1 MTDLTKIFSNFVSQ
15 ATLQNFNDEMIFFS
29 KMSMIDWC
37 GVAYAAKE
45 EPVSKIV
52 TKLIE
57 EEQTKG
63 HSKLISNG
71 KEVSAKSAAFVNG
84 TIGHALDYDD
94 THFLFT
100 GHPTASAFPTAL
112 ALGEELGS
120 SIDEIMLA
128 YMCGVEISTR
138 LGHILGYSHYNKG
151 FHQTATS
158 GAFGATLVS
167 SKLLKLNALQIE
179 NALGIVSTRASGLK
193 SQFGTM
199 GKPFH
204 AGIAASN
211 GIEAAKL
218 SKLGFVSCENGIE
231 CNQGFLKTHAWDETI
246 PEAAI
251 NGLGKDFLFPE
262 IKYKFHAC
270 CHGLH
275 AFLEALDELKTK
287 NNFNPDSIEKISIQT
302 QPSWLQ
308 VCNIDS
314 PKTGLEAK
322 FSYRLTAAMS
332 LHGVDTGR
340 LDSYNDEIC
349 FDEKI
354 VKTRDKVEV
363 IPNDE
368 MTNTE
373 ALIELKDDSEIYK
386 NSHDLNNKIENELL
400 EKKILTKS
408 SSLLSD
414 KLSNEIFNVLNSPE
428 KYLARDITKL
438 LKFLNIFTM
447 IR

>member
-57 EEQTKG
+57 EDQTKG

-71 KEVSAKSAAFVNG
+71 QEVSSKSAAFVNG

-112 ALGEELGS
+112 ALGEELGL

-158 GAFGATLVS
+158 GAFGATLVA
-167 SKLLKLNALQIE
+167 SKLLKLNAQQIE

-251 NGLGKDFLFPE
+251 NGLGQDFLFPE

-340 LDSYNDEIC
+340 LDSYNEKIC

-363 IPNDE
+363 IPNDQ

-373 ALIELKDDSEIYK
+373 ALIELKDGSEIYK

-400 EKKILTKS
+400 QKKILTKS

-428 KYLARDITKL
+428 KYQAKDITNL
-438 LKFLNIFTM
+438 LK
-447 IR
+447 

>member
-37 GVAYAAKE
+37 GVAYAAKK

-52 TKLIE
+52 TKLID

-63 HSKLISNG
+63 LSRLISNG

-158 GAFGATLVS
+158 GAFGATLVA
-167 SKLLKLNALQIE
+167 SKLLKLDAKQIE

-231 CNQGFLKTHAWDETI
+231 CNQGFLKTHAWDETM

-251 NGLGKDFLFPE
+251 NGLGQDFLFPE

-340 LDSYNDEIC
+340 LDSYNEKIC

-354 VKTRDKVEV
+354 VKTRDKVQV
-363 IPNDE
+363 IPNDQ

-373 ALIELKDDSEIYK
+373 ALIELKDGSEIYK

-400 EKKILTKS
+400 QKKILTKS

-428 KYLARDITKL
+428 KYKAKDITNL
-438 LKFLNIFTM
+438 LK
-447 IR
+447 

>member
-1 MTDLTKIFSNFVSQ
+1 MADLTKIFSNFVSQ

-52 TKLIE
+52 TKLID

-63 HSKLISNG
+63 LSRLISNG

-158 GAFGATLVS
+158 GAFGATLVA
-167 SKLLKLNALQIE
+167 SKLLKLDAKQIE

-231 CNQGFLKTHAWDETI
+231 CNQGFLKTHAWDETM

-251 NGLGKDFLFPE
+251 NGLGQDFLFPE

-349 FDEKI
+349 FNEKI
-354 VKTRDKVEV
+354 VETRDKVEV
-363 IPNDE
+363 IPNDK

-373 ALIELKDDSEIYK
+373 ALIELKDGTEIYK

-400 EKKILTKS
+400 QKKILTKS

-414 KLSNEIFNVLNSPE
+414 KLSNEIFDLFKSPE
-428 KYLARDITKL
+428 KNRAKDIINL
-438 LKFLNIFTM
+438 LK
-447 IR
+447 

>member
-52 TKLIE
+52 TKLID

-63 HSKLISNG
+63 LSRLISNG

-158 GAFGATLVS
+158 GAFGATLVA
-167 SKLLKLNALQIE
+167 SKLLKLDAKQIE

-231 CNQGFLKTHAWDETI
+231 CNQGFLKTHAWDETM

-251 NGLGKDFLFPE
+251 NGLGQDFLFPE

-349 FDEKI
+349 FNEKI
-354 VKTRDKVEV
+354 VETRNKVEV
-363 IPNDE
+363 IPNDK

-373 ALIELKDDSEIYK
+373 ALIELKDGTEIYK

-400 EKKILTKS
+400 QKKILTKS

-414 KLSNEIFNVLNSPE
+414 KLSNEIFDLFKSPE
-428 KYLARDITKL
+428 KNRAKDIINL
-438 LKFLNIFTM
+438 LK
-447 IR
+447 

>member
-52 TKLIE
+52 TKLID

-63 HSKLISNG
+63 LSRLISNG

-158 GAFGATLVS
+158 GAFGATLVA
-167 SKLLKLNALQIE
+167 SKLLKLDAKQIE

-231 CNQGFLKTHAWDETI
+231 CNQGFLKTHAWDETM

-308 VCNIDS
+308 VCNINS

-332 LHGVDTGR
+332 LHGVDTGK

-354 VKTRDKVEV
+354 VETRDKVEV
-363 IPNDE
+363 IPNDK

-373 ALIELKDDSEIYK
+373 ALIELKDGTEIYK

-400 EKKILTKS
+400 QKKILTKS

-414 KLSNEIFNVLNSPE
+414 KLSNEIFDLFKSPE
-428 KYLARDITKL
+428 KNRAKDIINL
-438 LKFLNIFTM
+438 LK
-447 IR
+447 

>member
-52 TKLIE
+52 TKLID

-63 HSKLISNG
+63 LSRLISNG

-158 GAFGATLVS
+158 GAFGATLVA
-167 SKLLKLNALQIE
+167 SKLLKLDAKQIE

-231 CNQGFLKTHAWDETI
+231 CNQGFLKTHAWDETM

-251 NGLGKDFLFPE
+251 NGLGQDFLFPE

-354 VKTRDKVEV
+354 VKTRDKVQV
-363 IPNDE
+363 IPNDK

-373 ALIELKDDSEIYK
+373 ALIELKDGSEIYK

-400 EKKILTKS
+400 QKKILTKS

-414 KLSNEIFNVLNSPE
+414 KLSNEIFDLFKSPE
-428 KYLARDITKL
+428 KNRAKDIINL
-438 LKFLNIFTM
+438 LK
-447 IR
+447 

>member
-52 TKLIE
+52 TKLID

-63 HSKLISNG
+63 LSRLISNG

-84 TIGHALDYDD
+84 TVGHALDYDD

-158 GAFGATLVS
+158 GAFGATLVA
-167 SKLLKLNALQIE
+167 SKLLKLNAKQIE
-179 NALGIVSTRASGLK
+179 NSLGIVSTRASGLK

-231 CNQGFLKTHAWDETI
+231 CNQGFLKTHAWDETL

-308 VCNIDS
+308 VCNINS

-332 LHGVDTGR
+332 LHGVDTGK
-340 LDSYNDEIC
+340 LDSYNDEVC

-354 VKTRDKVEV
+354 VETRDKVEV
-363 IPNDE
+363 IPNDK

-373 ALIELKDDSEIYK
+373 ALIELKDGSEIYK
-386 NSHDLNNKIENELL
+386 KSHDLNNKIEKELL
-400 EKKILTKS
+400 QKKILTKS

-414 KLSNEIFNVLNSPE
+414 KLSNKIFDVLNSPE
-428 KYLARDITKL
+428 KNRAKDIINL
-438 LKFLNIFTM
+438 LK
-447 IR
+447 

>member
-1 MTDLTKIFSNFVSQ
+1 MTNLTKIFSNFVSQ

-52 TKLIE
+52 TKLID

-63 HSKLISNG
+63 LSRLISNG

-158 GAFGATLVS
+158 GAFGATLVA
-167 SKLLKLNALQIE
+167 SKLLKLDAKQIE

-231 CNQGFLKTHAWDETI
+231 CNQGFLKTHAWDETL

-349 FDEKI
+349 FNEKI
-354 VKTRDKVEV
+354 VETRDKVEV
-363 IPNDE
+363 IPNDK

-373 ALIELKDDSEIYK
+373 ALIELKDGTEIYK

-400 EKKILTKS
+400 QKKILTKS

-414 KLSNEIFNVLNSPE
+414 KLSNEIFDLFKSPE
-428 KYLARDITKL
+428 KNRAKDIINL
-438 LKFLNIFTM
+438 LK
-447 IR
+447 

>member
-52 TKLIE
+52 TKLID

-63 HSKLISNG
+63 LSRLISNG

-158 GAFGATLVS
+158 GAFGATLVA
-167 SKLLKLNALQIE
+167 SKLLKLDAKQIE

-231 CNQGFLKTHAWDETI
+231 CNQGFLKTHAWDETM

-251 NGLGKDFLFPE
+251 NGLGQDFLFPE

-340 LDSYNDEIC
+340 LDSYNEKIC

-354 VKTRDKVEV
+354 VKTRDKVQV
-363 IPNDE
+363 IPNDK

-373 ALIELKDDSEIYK
+373 ALIELKDGTEISK
-386 NSHDLNNKIENELL
+386 NSDDLNNKIDNELL
-400 EKKILTKS
+400 QKKILTKS

-414 KLSNEIFNVLNSPE
+414 KLSNEIFDLFKSPE
-428 KYLARDITKL
+428 KNRAKDIINL
-438 LKFLNIFTM
+438 LK
-447 IR
+447 

>member
-52 TKLIE
+52 TKLID

-63 HSKLISNG
+63 LSRLISNG

-158 GAFGATLVS
+158 GAFGATLVA
-167 SKLLKLNALQIE
+167 SKLLKLDAKQIE

-231 CNQGFLKTHAWDETI
+231 CNQGFLKTHAWDETM
-246 PEAAI
+246 PETAI
-251 NGLGKDFLFPE
+251 NGLGQDFLFPE

-340 LDSYNDEIC
+340 LDSYNEKIC

-354 VKTRDKVEV
+354 VKTRDKVQV
-363 IPNDE
+363 IPNDQ

-373 ALIELKDDSEIYK
+373 ALIELKDGTEIYK

-400 EKKILTKS
+400 QKKILTKS

-414 KLSNEIFNVLNSPE
+414 KLSNEIFDLFKSPE
-428 KYLARDITKL
+428 KNRAKDIINL
-438 LKFLNIFTM
+438 LK
-447 IR
+447 

>member
-112 ALGEELGS
+112 ALGEELES

-158 GAFGATLVS
+158 GAFGATLVA
-167 SKLLKLNALQIE
+167 SKLLKLNAQQIE

-231 CNQGFLKTHAWDETI
+231 CNQGFLKTHAWDGTI

-332 LHGVDTGR
+332 LHGMDTGR
-340 LDSYNDEIC
+340 LDSYNDAIC

-354 VKTRDKVEV
+354 VKTRNKVEV
-363 IPNDE
+363 IPNDQ

-373 ALIELKDDSEIYK
+373 ALIELKDGSEIYK

-414 KLSNEIFNVLNSPE
+414 KLSNEIFNILNSPE
-428 KYLARDITKL
+428 KYQAKDITNL
-438 LKFLNIFTM
+438 LK
-447 IR
+447 

>member
-71 KEVSAKSAAFVNG
+71 QEVSSKSAAFVNG

-158 GAFGATLVS
+158 GAFGATLVA
-167 SKLLKLNALQIE
+167 SKLLKLNAQQIE

-251 NGLGKDFLFPE
+251 NGLGTDFLFPE

-340 LDSYNDEIC
+340 LDSYNEKIC

-363 IPNDE
+363 IPNDQ

-373 ALIELKDDSEIYK
+373 ALIELKDGSEIYK

-400 EKKILTKS
+400 QKKILTKS

-428 KYLARDITKL
+428 KYKAKDITNL
-438 LKFLNIFTM
+438 LK
-447 IR
+447 

>member
-158 GAFGATLVS
+158 GAFGATLVA
-167 SKLLKLNALQIE
+167 SKLLKLNAQQIE

-231 CNQGFLKTHAWDETI
+231 CNQGFLKTHAWDGTI

-340 LDSYNDEIC
+340 LDSYNDKIC

-354 VKTRDKVEV
+354 VKTRNKVEV
-363 IPNDE
+363 IPNDQ

-373 ALIELKDDSEIYK
+373 ALIELKDGSEIYK
-386 NSHDLNNKIENELL
+386 NSHDLNNKIENGLL

-414 KLSNEIFNVLNSPE
+414 KLSNEIFNILNSPE
-428 KYLARDITKL
+428 KYQVKDITNL
-438 LKFLNIFTM
+438 LK
-447 IR
+447 

>member
-52 TKLIE
+52 TKLID

-63 HSKLISNG
+63 LSRLISNG

-158 GAFGATLVS
+158 GAFGATLVA
-167 SKLLKLNALQIE
+167 SKLLKLDAKQIE

-246 PEAAI
+246 PEAAL

-349 FDEKI
+349 FNEKI
-354 VKTRDKVEV
+354 VETRDKVEV
-363 IPNDE
+363 IPNDK

-373 ALIELKDDSEIYK
+373 ALIELKDGTEIYK

-400 EKKILTKS
+400 QKKILTKS

-414 KLSNEIFNVLNSPE
+414 KLSNEIFDLFKSPE
-428 KYLARDITKL
+428 KNRAKDIINL
-438 LKFLNIFTM
+438 LK
-447 IR
+447 

>member
-52 TKLIE
+52 TKLID

-63 HSKLISNG
+63 LSRLISNG

-158 GAFGATLVS
+158 GAFGATLVA
-167 SKLLKLNALQIE
+167 SKLLKLDAKQIE

-231 CNQGFLKTHAWDETI
+231 CNQGFLKTHAWNETM

-251 NGLGKDFLFPE
+251 NDLGQDFLFPE

-349 FDEKI
+349 FNEKI
-354 VKTRDKVEV
+354 VETRDKVEV
-363 IPNDE
+363 IPNDK

-373 ALIELKDDSEIYK
+373 ALIELKDGTEIYK

-400 EKKILTKS
+400 QKKILTKS

-428 KYLARDITKL
+428 KYQAKDITNL
-438 LKFLNIFTM
+438 LK
-447 IR
+447 

>member
-63 HSKLISNG
+63 QSKLISNG
-71 KEVSAKSAAFVNG
+71 QEVSAKSAAFVNG

-158 GAFGATLVS
+158 GAFGATLVA
-167 SKLLKLNALQIE
+167 SKLLKLNAQQIE

-231 CNQGFLKTHAWDETI
+231 CNQGFLKTHAWDGTI

-363 IPNDE
+363 IPNDQ

-373 ALIELKDDSEIYK
+373 ALIELKDGSEIYK

-414 KLSNEIFNVLNSPE
+414 KLSNEIFNILSSPE
-428 KYLARDITKL
+428 KYQVKDITNL
-438 LKFLNIFTM
+438 LK
-447 IR
+447 

>member
-1 MTDLTKIFSNFVSQ
+1 MTDLTKIFSNFVSK

-52 TKLIE
+52 TKLID

-63 HSKLISNG
+63 LSRLISNG

-158 GAFGATLVS
+158 GAFGATLVA
-167 SKLLKLNALQIE
+167 SKLLKLDTKQIE

-251 NGLGKDFLFPE
+251 NGLGQDFLFPE

-340 LDSYNDEIC
+340 LDSYNEEIC
-349 FDEKI
+349 FNEKI
-354 VKTRDKVEV
+354 VETRDKVEV
-363 IPNDE
+363 IPNDK

-373 ALIELKDDSEIYK
+373 ALIELKDGTEIYK

-400 EKKILTKS
+400 QKKILTKS

-414 KLSNEIFNVLNSPE
+414 KLSNEIFDLFKSPE
-428 KYLARDITKL
+428 KNRAKDIINL
-438 LKFLNIFTM
+438 LK
-447 IR
+447 

>member
-52 TKLIE
+52 TKLID

-63 HSKLISNG
+63 LSRLISNG

-158 GAFGATLVS
+158 GAFGATLVA
-167 SKLLKLNALQIE
+167 SKLLKLDAKQIE

-231 CNQGFLKTHAWDETI
+231 CNQGFLKTHAWDETM

-251 NGLGKDFLFPE
+251 NGLGQDFLFPE

-349 FDEKI
+349 FNEKI
-354 VKTRDKVEV
+354 VETRDKVEV
-363 IPNDE
+363 IPNDK

-373 ALIELKDDSEIYK
+373 ALIELKDGTEIYK

-400 EKKILTKS
+400 QKKILTKS

-414 KLSNEIFNVLNSPE
+414 KLSNEIFDLFKSPE
-428 KYLARDITKL
+428 KNQAKDIINL
-438 LKFLNIFTM
+438 LK
-447 IR
+447 

>member
-52 TKLIE
+52 TKLID

-63 HSKLISNG
+63 LSRLISNG

-84 TIGHALDYDD
+84 TVGHALDYDD

-158 GAFGATLVS
+158 GAFGATLVA
-167 SKLLKLNALQIE
+167 SKLLKLDAKQIE

-231 CNQGFLKTHAWDETI
+231 CNQGFLKTHAWDETL

-308 VCNIDS
+308 VCNINS

-332 LHGVDTGR
+332 LHGVDTGK

-354 VKTRDKVEV
+354 VETRDKVEV
-363 IPNDE
+363 IPNDK

-373 ALIELKDDSEIYK
+373 ALIELKDGTEIYK

-400 EKKILTKS
+400 QKKILTKS

-414 KLSNEIFNVLNSPE
+414 KLSNEIFDVLNSPE
-428 KYLARDITKL
+428 KNRAKDIINL
-438 LKFLNIFTM
+438 LK
-447 IR
+447 

>member
-52 TKLIE
+52 TKLID

-63 HSKLISNG
+63 LSRLISNG

-158 GAFGATLVS
+158 GAFGATLVA
-167 SKLLKLNALQIE
+167 SKLLKLDAKQIE

-231 CNQGFLKTHAWDETI
+231 CNQGFLKTHAWDETM

-251 NGLGKDFLFPE
+251 NGLGQDFLFPE

-349 FDEKI
+349 FNEKI
-354 VKTRDKVEV
+354 VETRDKVEV
-363 IPNDE
+363 IPNDK

-373 ALIELKDDSEIYK
+373 ALIELKDGTEIYK
-386 NSHDLNNKIENELL
+386 NSHDLNNKIEDELL
-400 EKKILTKS
+400 QKKILTKS

-414 KLSNEIFNVLNSPE
+414 KLSIEIFDLFKSPE
-428 KYLARDITKL
+428 KNRAKDIINL
-438 LKFLNIFTM
+438 LK
-447 IR
+447 

>member
-52 TKLIE
+52 TKLID

-63 HSKLISNG
+63 LSRLISNG

-158 GAFGATLVS
+158 GAFGATLVA
-167 SKLLKLNALQIE
+167 SKLLKLDAKQIE

-231 CNQGFLKTHAWDETI
+231 CNQGFLKTHAWDETM

-251 NGLGKDFLFPE
+251 NGLGQDFLFPE

-349 FDEKI
+349 FNEKI
-354 VKTRDKVEV
+354 VETRDKVEV
-363 IPNDE
+363 IPNDK

-373 ALIELKDDSEIYK
+373 ALIELKDGTETVSYT
-386 NSHDLNNKIENELL
+386 H
-400 EKKILTKS
+400 LT
-408 SSLLSD
+408 L
-414 KLSNEIFNVLNSPE
+414 P
-428 KYLARDITKL
+428 TKQ
-438 LKFLNIFTM
+438 M
-447 IR
+447 V

>member
-52 TKLIE
+52 TKLID

-63 HSKLISNG
+63 LSRLISNG

-158 GAFGATLVS
+158 GAFGATLVA
-167 SKLLKLNALQIE
+167 SKLLKLDAKQIE

-251 NGLGKDFLFPE
+251 NGLGQDFLFPE

-349 FDEKI
+349 FNEKI
-354 VKTRDKVEV
+354 VETRDKVEV
-363 IPNDE
+363 IPNDK

-373 ALIELKDDSEIYK
+373 ALIELKDGTEIYK

-400 EKKILTKS
+400 QKKILTKS

-414 KLSNEIFNVLNSPE
+414 KLSNEIFDLFKSPE
-428 KYLARDITKL
+428 KNRAKDIINL
-438 LKFLNIFTM
+438 LK
-447 IR
+447 

>member
-1 MTDLTKIFSNFVSQ
+1 MTDLTKIFSNFVSK

-71 KEVSAKSAAFVNG
+71 QQVSSKSAAFVNG

-158 GAFGATLVS
+158 GAFGATLVA
-167 SKLLKLNALQIE
+167 SKLLKLNAQQIE

-251 NGLGKDFLFPE
+251 NGLGTDFLFPE

-332 LHGVDTGR
+332 LHGLDTGR
-340 LDSYNDEIC
+340 LDSYNEKIC

-363 IPNDE
+363 IPNDQ

-373 ALIELKDDSEIYK
+373 ALIELKDGSEIYK

-400 EKKILTKS
+400 QKKILTKS

-428 KYLARDITKL
+428 KYQAKDITNL
-438 LKFLNIFTM
+438 LK
-447 IR
+447 

>member
-158 GAFGATLVS
+158 GAFGATLVA
-167 SKLLKLNALQIE
+167 SKLLKLNAQQIE

-218 SKLGFVSCENGIE
+218 SKLGFVSCESGIE
-231 CNQGFLKTHAWDETI
+231 CNQGFLKTHAWDGTI

-332 LHGVDTGR
+332 LHGIDTGR
-340 LDSYNDEIC
+340 LDSYNEKIC

-363 IPNDE
+363 IPNDQ

-373 ALIELKDDSEIYK
+373 ALIELKDGSEIYK

-428 KYLARDITKL
+428 KYQAKDITNL
-438 LKFLNIFTM
+438 LK
-447 IR
+447 

>member
-52 TKLIE
+52 TKLID

-63 HSKLISNG
+63 LSRLISNG

-112 ALGEELGS
+112 ALGELGS

-158 GAFGATLVS
+158 GAFGATLVA
-167 SKLLKLNALQIE
+167 SKLLKLDAKQIE

-231 CNQGFLKTHAWDETI
+231 CNQGFLKTHAWDETM

-251 NGLGKDFLFPE
+251 NGLGQDFLFPE

-349 FDEKI
+349 FNEKI
-354 VKTRDKVEV
+354 VETRDKVEV
-363 IPNDE
+363 IPNDK

-373 ALIELKDDSEIYK
+373 ALIELKDGTEIYK

-400 EKKILTKS
+400 QKKILTKS

-414 KLSNEIFNVLNSPE
+414 KLSNEIFDLFKSPE
-428 KYLARDITKL
+428 KNRAKDIINL
-438 LKFLNIFTM
+438 LK
-447 IR
+447 

>member
-158 GAFGATLVS
+158 GAFGATLVA
-167 SKLLKLNALQIE
+167 SKLLKLNAQQIE

-231 CNQGFLKTHAWDETI
+231 CNQGFLKTHAWDGTI

-340 LDSYNDEIC
+340 LDSYNDAIC
-349 FDEKI
+349 FDKKI
-354 VKTRDKVEV
+354 VKTRNKVEV
-363 IPNDE
+363 IPNDQ

-373 ALIELKDDSEIYK
+373 ALIELKDGSEIYK

-414 KLSNEIFNVLNSPE
+414 KLSNEIFNILNSPE
-428 KYLARDITKL
+428 KYQAKDITNL
-438 LKFLNIFTM
+438 LK
-447 IR
+447 

>member
-45 EPVSKIV
+45 EPVTKIV

-57 EEQTKG
+57 EEQTNG

-71 KEVSAKSAAFVNG
+71 KQVSAKSAAFVNG

-120 SIDEIMLA
+120 SIDEMMLA

-158 GAFGATLVS
+158 GAFGATLVA
-167 SKLLKLNALQIE
+167 SKLLKLNAKQIE

-340 LDSYNDEIC
+340 LDSFNDEIC
-349 FDEKI
+349 FNEKI
-354 VKTRDKVEV
+354 VETRDKVEV
-363 IPNDE
+363 IPNDQ

-373 ALIELKDDSEIYK
+373 ALIELKDGSEIYK

-400 EKKILTKS
+400 QKKILTKS

-428 KYLARDITKL
+428 KYQAKDITNL
-438 LKFLNIFTM
+438 LK
-447 IR
+447 

>member
-52 TKLIE
+52 TKLID

-63 HSKLISNG
+63 LSRLISNG

-158 GAFGATLVS
+158 GAFGATLVA
-167 SKLLKLNALQIE
+167 SKLLKLDAKQIE

-231 CNQGFLKTHAWDETI
+231 CNQGFLKTHAWDETM

-251 NGLGKDFLFPE
+251 NGLGQDFLFPE

-308 VCNIDS
+308 VCNINS

-332 LHGVDTGR
+332 LHGVDTGK

-349 FDEKI
+349 FDE
-354 VKTRDKVEV
+354 
-363 IPNDE
+363 
-368 MTNTE
+368 
-373 ALIELKDDSEIYK
+373 
-386 NSHDLNNKIENELL
+386 
-400 EKKILTKS
+400 
-408 SSLLSD
+408 
-414 KLSNEIFNVLNSPE
+414 
-428 KYLARDITKL
+428 
-438 LKFLNIFTM
+438 
-447 IR
+447 

>member
-52 TKLIE
+52 TKLID

-63 HSKLISNG
+63 LSRLISNG

-158 GAFGATLVS
+158 GAFGATLVA
-167 SKLLKLNALQIE
+167 SKLLKLDAKQIE

-231 CNQGFLKTHAWDETI
+231 CNQGFLKTHAWDETM

-251 NGLGKDFLFPE
+251 NGLGQDFLFPE

-308 VCNIDS
+308 VCNINS

-332 LHGVDTGR
+332 LHGVDTGK

-354 VKTRDKVEV
+354 VKTRDKVQV
-363 IPNDE
+363 IPNDK

-373 ALIELKDDSEIYK
+373 ALIELKDGTEIYK

-400 EKKILTKS
+400 QKKILTKS

-414 KLSNEIFNVLNSPE
+414 KLSNEIFDLFKSPE
-428 KYLARDITKL
+428 KNRAKDIINL
-438 LKFLNIFTM
+438 LK
-447 IR
+447 

>member
-52 TKLIE
+52 TKLID

-63 HSKLISNG
+63 LSRLISNG

-158 GAFGATLVS
+158 GAFGATLVA
-167 SKLLKLNALQIE
+167 SKLLKLDAKQIE

-231 CNQGFLKTHAWDETI
+231 CNQGFLKTHAWDETM

-251 NGLGKDFLFPE
+251 NGLGQDFLFPE

-349 FDEKI
+349 FNEKI
-354 VKTRDKVEV
+354 VETRDKVEV
-363 IPNDE
+363 IPNDK

-373 ALIELKDDSEIYK
+373 ALIELKDGTEIYK

-400 EKKILTKS
+400 QKKILTKS

-414 KLSNEIFNVLNSPE
+414 KLSNQIFDLFKSPE
-428 KYLARDITKL
+428 KNLAKDIINL
-438 LKFLNIFTM
+438 LK
-447 IR
+447 

>member
-52 TKLIE
+52 TKLID

-63 HSKLISNG
+63 LSRLISNG

-158 GAFGATLVS
+158 GAFGATLVA
-167 SKLLKLNALQIE
+167 SKLLKLDAQQIE

-231 CNQGFLKTHAWDETI
+231 CNQGFLKTHAWDETM

-251 NGLGKDFLFPE
+251 NGLGQDFLFPE

-349 FDEKI
+349 FNEKI
-354 VKTRDKVEV
+354 VETRDKVEV
-363 IPNDE
+363 IPNDK

-373 ALIELKDDSEIYK
+373 ALIELKDGTEIYK

-400 EKKILTKS
+400 QKKILTKS

-414 KLSNEIFNVLNSPE
+414 KLSNEIFDLFKSPE
-428 KYLARDITKL
+428 KNRAKDIINL
-438 LKFLNIFTM
+438 LK
-447 IR
+447 

>member
-71 KEVSAKSAAFVNG
+71 QEVSSKSAAFVNG

-158 GAFGATLVS
+158 GAFGATLVA
-167 SKLLKLNALQIE
+167 SKLLKLNAQQIE

-231 CNQGFLKTHAWDETI
+231 CNQGFLKTHAWDETM

-251 NGLGKDFLFPE
+251 NGLGQDFLFPE

-287 NNFNPDSIEKISIQT
+287 NNFNPDSIKKISIQT

-340 LDSYNDEIC
+340 LDSYNEKIC

-363 IPNDE
+363 IPNDQ

-373 ALIELKDDSEIYK
+373 ALIELKDGSEIYK

-400 EKKILTKS
+400 QKKILTKS

-414 KLSNEIFNVLNSPE
+414 KLSNEIFNLLNSPE
-428 KYLARDITKL
+428 KYQAKDITNL
-438 LKFLNIFTM
+438 LK
-447 IR
+447 

>member
-52 TKLIE
+52 TKLID

-63 HSKLISNG
+63 LSRLISNG

-158 GAFGATLVS
+158 GAFGATLVA
-167 SKLLKLNALQIE
+167 SKLLKLDAKQIE

-231 CNQGFLKTHAWDETI
+231 CNQGFLKTHAWDETM

-251 NGLGKDFLFPE
+251 NGLGQDFLFPE

-349 FDEKI
+349 FNEKI
-354 VKTRDKVEV
+354 VETRDKVEV
-363 IPNDE
+363 IPNDK

-373 ALIELKDDSEIYK
+373 ALIELKDGTEIYK
-386 NSHDLNNKIENELL
+386 NSHDLNNKIENKLIQ
-400 EKKILTKS
+400 KKILTKS

-414 KLSNEIFNVLNSPE
+414 KLSNEIFDLFKSPE
-428 KYLARDITKL
+428 KNRAKDIINL
-438 LKFLNIFTM
+438 LK
-447 IR
+447 

>member
-52 TKLIE
+52 TKLID

-63 HSKLISNG
+63 LSRLISNG

-158 GAFGATLVS
+158 GAFGATLVA
-167 SKLLKLNALQIE
+167 SKLLKLDAKQIE

-251 NGLGKDFLFPE
+251 NGLGTDFLFPE

-349 FDEKI
+349 FNEKI
-354 VKTRDKVEV
+354 VETRDKVEV
-363 IPNDE
+363 IPNDK

-373 ALIELKDDSEIYK
+373 ALIELKDGTEIYK

-400 EKKILTKS
+400 QKKILTKS

-414 KLSNEIFNVLNSPE
+414 KLSNEIFDLFKSPE
-428 KYLARDITKL
+428 KNRAKDIINL
-438 LKFLNIFTM
+438 LK
-447 IR
+447 

>member
-52 TKLIE
+52 TKLID

-63 HSKLISNG
+63 LSRLISNG

-158 GAFGATLVS
+158 GAFGATLVA
-167 SKLLKLNALQIE
+167 SKLLKLDAKQIE

-231 CNQGFLKTHAWDETI
+231 CNQGFLKTHAWDETL

-308 VCNIDS
+308 VCNINS

-332 LHGVDTGR
+332 LHGVDTGK

-354 VKTRDKVEV
+354 VETRDKVEV
-363 IPNDE
+363 IPNDK

-373 ALIELKDDSEIYK
+373 ALIELKDGTEIYK

-400 EKKILTKS
+400 QKKILTKS

-414 KLSNEIFNVLNSPE
+414 KLSNEIFDLLNSPE
-428 KYLARDITKL
+428 KNRAKDIINL
-438 LKFLNIFTM
+438 LK
-447 IR
+447 

>member
-52 TKLIE
+52 TKLID

-63 HSKLISNG
+63 LSRLISNG

-120 SIDEIMLA
+120 SINEIMLA

-158 GAFGATLVS
+158 GAFGATLVA
-167 SKLLKLNALQIE
+167 SKLLKLDAKQIE

-231 CNQGFLKTHAWDETI
+231 CNQGFLKTHAWDETM

-251 NGLGKDFLFPE
+251 NGLGQDFLFPE

-332 LHGVDTGR
+332 LHGIDTGR

-349 FDEKI
+349 FNEKI
-354 VKTRDKVEV
+354 VETRDKVEV
-363 IPNDE
+363 IPNDK

-373 ALIELKDDSEIYK
+373 ALIELKDGTEIYK

-400 EKKILTKS
+400 QKKILTKS

-414 KLSNEIFNVLNSPE
+414 KLSNEIFDLFKSPE
-428 KYLARDITKL
+428 KNRAKDIINL
-438 LKFLNIFTM
+438 LK
-447 IR
+447 

>member
-52 TKLIE
+52 TKLID

-63 HSKLISNG
+63 LSRLISNG

-158 GAFGATLVS
+158 GAFGATLVA
-167 SKLLKLNALQIE
+167 SKLLKLDAKQIE

-231 CNQGFLKTHAWDETI
+231 CNQGFLKTHAWDETM

-251 NGLGKDFLFPE
+251 NGLGQDFLFPE

-349 FDEKI
+349 FNEKI
-354 VKTRDKVEV
+354 VETRDKVEV
-363 IPNDE
+363 IPNDK

-373 ALIELKDDSEIYK
+373 ALIELKDGTEIYK

-400 EKKILTKS
+400 QKKILTKS

-414 KLSNEIFNVLNSPE
+414 KLSNEIFELFKSPE
-428 KYLARDITKL
+428 KNRAKDIINL
-438 LKFLNIFTM
+438 LK
-447 IR
+447 

>member
-52 TKLIE
+52 TKLID

-63 HSKLISNG
+63 LSRLISNG

-158 GAFGATLVS
+158 GAFGATLVA
-167 SKLLKLNALQIE
+167 SKLLKLDAKQIE

-231 CNQGFLKTHAWDETI
+231 CNQGFLKTHAWDETM

-251 NGLGKDFLFPE
+251 NGLGQDFLFPE

-308 VCNIDS
+308 VCNINS

-332 LHGVDTGR
+332 LHGVDTGK

-349 FDEKI
+349 FNEKI
-354 VKTRDKVEV
+354 VKTRDKVQV
-363 IPNDE
+363 IPNDK

-373 ALIELKDDSEIYK
+373 ALIELKDGTEIYK

-400 EKKILTKS
+400 QKKILTKS

-414 KLSNEIFNVLNSPE
+414 KLSNEIFDLFKSPE
-428 KYLARDITKL
+428 KNRAKDIINL
-438 LKFLNIFTM
+438 LK
-447 IR
+447 